1 MMLIAFASLTFG
13 ISLAGFACIA
23 LLPAARSPAT
33 LVGLPFWLI
42 MVWGPSLAAI
52 LLSLRSDEL
61 TPLLGRAVRI
71 STVPTEVWGLVAAP
85 LVLLMVMKL
94 FAPQDPT
101 SLRFGTAVLMVVFN
115 LVLGPLGEELGWR
128 GLMQE
133 DLASHLGWLEASLL
147 VGIVWFAWHLPLWT
161 IDSPHAQVSLPLF
174 AIHCL
179 LYSIIIGAAYH
190 ISGGS
195 ILPAILLH
203 LNFNLAANWAVFAG
217 YRDPDAWFSASALP
231 YALIGVAA
239 AVLVYLKT
247 GESGLRWLQFSG

>member
-1 MMLIAFASLTFG
+1 MLIAFVCITFG

-23 LLPAARSPAT
+23 LIPAARSPT
-33 LVGLPFWLI
+33 TVIGLPFWLVT
-42 MVWGPSLAAI
+42 VWGPSLAAI
-52 LLSLRSDEL
+52 LLSLRTGDL
-61 TPLLGRAVRI
+61 AALIGRAVRV
-71 STVPTEVWGLVAAP
+71 STVPVEVWGLVLVP
-85 LVLLMVMKL
+85 LILLLVMKP
-94 FAPQDPT
+94 FAPQDSVP
-101 SLRFGTAVLMVVFN
+101 LGFGMAVLMVGFN

-133 DLASHLGWLEASLL
+133 DLAGHLGWLEASLL

-161 IDSPHAQVSLPLF
+161 VDSPHAQISLHLF

-190 ISGGS
+190 LSGGS

-203 LNFNLAANWAVFAG
+203 LTFNLAANWAIFAG

-231 YALIGVAA
+231 YGIIAVAA
-239 AVLVYLKT
+239 GILVYLQT
-247 GESGLRWLQFSG
+247 GESGLRWLQVSG

>member
-1 MMLIAFASLTFG
+1 MMLIAFVTVTFG

-33 LVGLPFWLI
+33 PVGLPFWLI

-52 LLSLRSDEL
+52 LLSLRSGEL
-61 TPLLGRAVRI
+61 TALLGRAVRV
-71 STVPTEVWGLVAAP
+71 STVPAEVWGLVAVP
-85 LVLLMVMKL
+85 LVLLMVMKP
-94 FAPQDPT
+94 FAPHDPVP
-101 SLRFGTAVLMVVFN
+101 LGFGTAVLMVVFN

-128 GLMQE
+128 GMMQE
-133 DLASHLGWLEASLL
+133 DLAGHLGWLEASLL

-161 IDSPHAQVSLPLF
+161 VDSPHAQVSLSLF

-190 ISGGS
+190 LSGGS

-203 LNFNLAANWAVFAG
+203 LTINLAANWAIFAG
-217 YRDPDAWFSASALP
+217 YRDPDAWFSASVLP
-231 YALIGVAA
+231 YGIIGVAA
-239 AVLVYLKT
+239 AMLVYLKT